1 MRFGARHGPTHLIGS
16 VLVWFGALVI
26 CFLSCSHFAFCG
38 TQSCRLIG
46 SDWAGSCAGD
56 SGLRA
61 RTGFPQRRRYFRHGK
76 TLCFVS
82 SAASN
87 YRAETPGKP
96 NHSRQNTL
104 IAGQEPGLG
113 CPDHVS
119 PPSAVHAQMG
129 SAVTVTDYI
138 MSLRVATSVC
148 YPVTFDILSR
158 TYNVVCSIIYQWLW
172 TEQGFRCAR
181 NLRRNPKLCCLLF
194 R

>member
-1 MRFGARHGPTHLIGS
+1 MRFGARHGPTHVIGS

-96 NHSRQNTL
+96 QSSEHFDCRAR
-104 IAGQEPGLG
+104 AGTRMPRPCQ
-113 CPDHVS
+113 
-119 PPSAVHAQMG
+119 PSLCG
-129 SAVTVTDYI
+129 
-138 MSLRVATSVC
+138 
-148 YPVTFDILSR
+148 SR
-158 TYNVVCSIIYQWLW
+158 TNGLSCHGYGLYYVTSCRHIS
-172 TEQGFRCAR
+172 
-181 NLRRNPKLCCLLF
+181 LLSGYI
-194 R
+194 RYSKPDL